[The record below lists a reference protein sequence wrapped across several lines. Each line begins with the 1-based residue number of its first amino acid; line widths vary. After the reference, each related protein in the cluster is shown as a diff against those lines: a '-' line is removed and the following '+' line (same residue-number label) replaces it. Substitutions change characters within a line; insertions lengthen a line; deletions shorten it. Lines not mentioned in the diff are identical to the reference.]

1 MRHILL
7 FGFLKGLSERFSF
20 SMKFHVQKTRVRGN
34 NRKFG
39 IPEVVIPREK
49 KNPGD
54 FIFKNRKFRV
64 KYQKKYRFKSPQ
76 REENIFVFKIFSIRC
91 CQKCYS
97 GFHAIFEHLDASL
110 QDFEIYGK
118 NDFGDFWNLVFGFF
132 WHFSILCDPEIFF
145 T

>member
-54 FIFKNRKFRV
+54 FIFKKPVERG
-64 KYQKKYRFKSPQ
+64 KYFC
-76 REENIFVFKIFSIRC
+76 I
-91 CQKCYS
+91 
-97 GFHAIFEHLDASL
+97 
-110 QDFEIYGK
+110 
-118 NDFGDFWNLVFGFF
+118 
-132 WHFSILCDPEIFF
+132 
-145 T
+145 